1 MPDPGGSDLG
11 DLIDAVDP
19 VVDAALAEAFGSVV
33 AYRSAIAEVR
43 SAAGAYYGGPDLVM
57 DDAAYDALM
66 ARVAATEAAHPQ
78 WKLAQSPTE
87 AIAAG
92 AGVVGD
98 VEHST
103 PMLSL
108 DNVFDEDTLR
118 RWAAR
123 LQRLL
128 GRPAG
133 GFTVEPKIDGLAVA
147 ARYVDGQLALVATR
161 GDGRAGEDVTGQ
173 ARRAAGLPARLAE
186 PLTVEVRGE
195 VFMTDADFAE
205 AQVMRT
211 GHGEPSFA
219 HPRSAAAGTL
229 RAQDRRYDAPLSRR
243 CTPVVAR
250 WASAWTGRSSRP
262 TSPPTGR
269 RPASPA
275 GHRGGVSPTSSPPTP
290 APPGCCAS
298 RCRSAGPASS
308 PRSQCWNRSW
318 SAGSRS
324 PRPPCTTST
333 TCSAATSVPVT
344 RCSCAGPVTSS
355 RRSPAPDSTTGRP
368 MRCRSN
374 PRPGVPAA
382 AATSTG
388 HRSGGAAPGPGPA
401 ARTNPSRTTPP
412 GTRWTSKDSA
422 TRSSTCS
429 SRRDW

>member
-1 MPDPGGSDLG
+1 MPDPGGSDLE

-19 VVDAALAEAFGSVV
+19 VVDAALAEAFESVV

-78 WKLAQSPTE
+78 WKADKSPTE

-147 ARYVDGQLALVATR
+147 ARYVDGRLALVATR

-173 ARRAAGLPARLAE
+173 ARR
-186 PLTVEVRGE
+186 
-195 VFMTDADFAE
+195 
-205 AQVMRT
+205 
-211 GHGEPSFA
+211 
-219 HPRSAAAGTL
+219 
-229 RAQDRRYDAPLSRR
+229 
-243 CTPVVAR
+243 
-250 WASAWTGRSSRP
+250 
-262 TSPPTGR
+262 
-269 RPASPA
+269 
-275 GHRGGVSPTSSPPTP
+275 
-290 APPGCCAS
+290 
-298 RCRSAGPASS
+298 
-308 PRSQCWNRSW
+308 
-318 SAGSRS
+318 
-324 PRPPCTTST
+324 
-333 TCSAATSVPVT
+333 
-344 RCSCAGPVTSS
+344 
-355 RRSPAPDSTTGRP
+355 
-368 MRCRSN
+368 
-374 PRPGVPAA
+374 
-382 AATSTG
+382 
-388 HRSGGAAPGPGPA
+388 
-401 ARTNPSRTTPP
+401 PSR
-412 GTRWTSKDSA
+412 
-422 TRSSTCS
+422 
-429 SRRDW
+429 